1 MMTFMMR
8 KLLFV
13 AILCCVSL
21 RLIAQDSLVFKGYLY
36 NDEYKVYL
44 DIDFYNNHVVVPG
57 QEILG
62 EMSGFFGALRD
73 SRKWLI
79 TSVDVCDSHT
89 AKLSITNDFGSED
102 LEATL
107 TQQKDGSYIL
117 HQGKGSRIKIVVDR
131 KWVKIP
137 SDLVLFKR
145 YNKGKVTQ

>member
-1 MMTFMMR
+1 MMR

-79 TSVDVCDSHT
+79 TSVDVC
-89 AKLSITNDFGSED
+89 
-102 LEATL
+102 EATL